1 MADLGKSALTQAGFG
16 TISLVMG
23 VLLKLL
29 PCGKDNSS
37 HQVVPMTG
45 SEGIFTESSYNKGI
59 ELKVDD
65 KGELFSLKREE
76 SSFT

>member
-1 MADLGKSALTQAGFG
+1 MQIAFG
-16 TISLVMG
+16 SISLV
-23 VLLKLL
+23 VSILLKLL
-29 PCGKDNSS
+29 PWGKEHSTQ
-37 HQVVPMTG
+37 QVKPMAGT
-45 SEGIFTESSYNKGI
+45 EVNFTEDSYNKAI

>member
-1 MADLGKSALTQAGFG
+1 M
-16 TISLVMG
+16 
-23 VLLKLL
+23 LLKLL
-29 PCGKDNSS
+29 PWGKDGSTQ
-37 HQVVPMTG
+37 QVMPMAGT
-45 SEGIFTESSYNKGI
+45 EVHFTEDSYNKGI

>member
-1 MADLGKSALTQAGFG
+1 MLIQIGFG
-16 TISLVMG
+16 SISLVMG

-29 PCGKDNSS
+29 PCAKDVNA
-37 HQVVPMTG
+37 HQVVPMSG
-45 SEGIFTESSYNKGI
+45 SEVNFTGDSYNKGMEMI